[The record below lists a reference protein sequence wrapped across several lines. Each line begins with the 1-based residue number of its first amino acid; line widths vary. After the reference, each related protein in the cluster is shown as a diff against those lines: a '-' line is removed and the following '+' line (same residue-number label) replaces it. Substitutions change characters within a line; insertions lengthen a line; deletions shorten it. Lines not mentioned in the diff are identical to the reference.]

1 MNHLKGSEKPVI
13 QILSVD
19 SPHKNCGAPPKK
31 QFVIPCIGNYKRKCS
46 CGYLVFSHIFTT
58 NCLGGNANVS
68 NLLDYVFAPEENVSI
83 KNIVRII
90 TSFYK
95 RKGEVLDGV
104 KATGA
109 SDYKFIQRPKAPV
122 PMLSTMT
129 DVKISRP
136 YLTYID

>member
-1 MNHLKGSEKPVI
+1 M
-13 QILSVD
+13 
-19 SPHKNCGAPPKK
+19 
-31 QFVIPCIGNYKRKCS
+31 
-46 CGYLVFSHIFTT
+46 
-58 NCLGGNANVS
+58 S

-104 KATGA
+104 KATEA
-109 SDYKFIQRPKAPV
+109 SDYKIIQRPKAPV